1 MSLKTLSSNTY
12 TSKTE
17 PADKKR
23 SKFEIF
29 GKNPL
34 YLTIP
39 ASLMLHAGLY
49 AIGFRPPDFPAP
61 KPSPTF
67 DITMVIPQDAEAPDD
82 ADFMANANQAG
93 SGSKAEKSRLKS
105 QFAANEEN
113 LDVGADEVTAD
124 KSVAEIIPKPEPEIL
139 TTKGKTNKSVDKL
152 PEEKPQEV
160 PVIETVDNAE
170 QTQAIAKLIAEMSS
184 QEEAFAKRPRIHFVD
199 SLSAKGSVEAEY
211 IHNWSKKLER
221 IGNINFP
228 KKALD
233 LSLSGTLILNTTLDR
248 AGRIQEIQIS
258 VSSGSKVLDNA
269 ALKIVKLAAPYE
281 PLPKK
286 IREKYDR
293 LNITRTMVFHKAKGQ
308 KAKFSS
314 N

>member
-1 MSLKTLSSNTY
+1 MLTNNNKPMSSKSMSSETK
-12 TSKTE
+12 S
-17 PADKKR
+17 
-23 SKFEIF
+23 SKFKIF
-29 GKNPL
+29 GKDPL
-34 YLTIP
+34 YVTIP
-39 ASLMLHAGLY
+39 ASLLLHAGLY
-49 AIGFRPPDFPAP
+49 AMGFRPPDFPAAP
-61 KPSPTF
+61 PSPTF
-67 DITMVIPQDAEAPDD
+67 DITMVAPQNVEAPED
-82 ADFMANANQAG
+82 ADFIANANQVG
-93 SGSKAEKSRLKS
+93 SGSKDEKSRLKS
-105 QFAANEEN
+105 QFAADEEN
-113 LDVGADEVTAD
+113 LDIGADEVTAE
-124 KSVAEIIPKPEPEIL
+124 KSVAEIVPKPEPEIL

-152 PEEKPQEV
+152 PEEKPQEA
-160 PVIETVDNAE
+160 PVVQTVDNSE
-170 QTQAIAKLIAEMSS
+170 QTQAIAKLMAEMSS

-211 IHNWSKKLER
+211 IYNWSKKLQR

-248 AGRIQEIQIS
+248 AGRIKEIQIS

-269 ALKIVKLAAPYE
+269 AIKIVKLAAPYE

-286 IREKYDR
+286 IRAKYDR
-293 LNITRTMVFHKAKGQ
+293 LNITRTIVFHKAKGE

>member
-1 MSLKTLSSNTY
+1 MSSETQQTESNLSKLKV
-12 TSKTE
+12 
-17 PADKKR
+17 
-23 SKFEIF
+23 F

-34 YLTIP
+34 YLTVPI
-39 ASLMLHAGLY
+39 SFILHAGLY
-49 AIGFRPPDFPAP
+49 AMGFRPPEFPP
-61 KPSPTF
+61 SPPSPTF
-67 DITMVIPQDAEAPDD
+67 DITMVMPQNVETPDD

-93 SGSKAEKSRLKS
+93 SGSKEEKSRLKS

-113 LDVGADEVTAD
+113 LDIGADEITAE

-152 PEEKPQEV
+152 PEEKPQEAPLV
-160 PVIETVDNAE
+160 KAVDNSE

-184 QEEAFAKRPRIHFVD
+184 QEEAFAKRPRIHFID
-199 SLSAKGSVEAEY
+199 SLSAKGTVEAEY
-211 IHNWSKKLER
+211 IYNWSKKLER

-228 KKALD
+228 KEALD
-233 LSLSGTLILNTTLDR
+233 LSLSGTLIMNTTLDR
-248 AGRIQEIQIS
+248 AGQIKEIQIS
-258 VSSGSKVLDNA
+258 VSSGSKVLDDA
-269 ALKIVKLAAPYE
+269 AVRIVKLAGPYE

-286 IREKYDR
+286 IRAKYDR
-293 LNITRTMVFHKAKGQ
+293 LNITRTMVFHKANGE